1 MGFINQCSHHWGPHI
16 IIYSFTTGNA
26 TPSTDQW
33 ADQVR
38 IKLLIHHP
46 EDQNQQEMSGLG
58 ELLWMEEILHQLV
71 NGFSHYNPIII
82 PLFAVFHKYLI
93 VPNWCR
99 ISSIHSMSSIH
110 FEAHESFILINMN
123 ASHSGWGPLQ
133 IAFS

>member
-71 NGFSHYNPIII
+71 NGFSHYNPNIYR
-82 PLFAVFHKYLI
+82 V
-93 VPNWCR
+93 
-99 ISSIHSMSSIH
+99 S
-110 FEAHESFILINMN
+110 
-123 ASHSGWGPLQ
+123 
-133 IAFS
+133 